1 MALALSCQRPRRP
14 LTVNRATRVA
24 RLRLLGNVFGK
35 IMNPLKNKWSKN
47 FGALRVLQDTITIP
61 LSHFHDL
68 HNPLP
73 QFTLV
78 SSPTRVSF
86 LYYCITNPRL
96 DRGKARRV
104 PFVWTTLDHKE
115 ATITRA
121 KWNHGWF
128 GGNEND
134 EEMQRYISPY
144 SHGEL
149 RLRLGNRVEETHLG
163 VDNRPRIDNNRR
175 LMSR

>member
-1 MALALSCQRPRRP
+1 MFHSYGPPSTTRR
-14 LTVNRATRVA
+14 R
-24 RLRLLGNVFGK
+24 
-35 IMNPLKNKWSKN
+35 
-47 FGALRVLQDTITIP
+47 Q
-61 LSHFHDL
+61 
-68 HNPLP
+68 LP
-73 QFTLV
+73 
-78 SSPTRVSF
+78 
-86 LYYCITNPRL
+86 
-96 DRGKARRV
+96 
-104 PFVWTTLDHKE
+104 E
-115 ATITRA
+115 A

-175 LMSR
+175 LMSRWIRIFARFPREIERSSRANCRPSGGIQSLWSTSLVWAVNNNDEAKMKRFD